1 MQAEPNELDC
11 LILDEAH
18 RIRATSVNRYTSKK
32 MRDVAR
38 SQIDELL
45 AAARVPVF
53 LLDEFQV
60 VRPGEVG
67 TVEIIKEAA
76 ADRGIV
82 VDTIRLDDQFR
93 CGGSEVYVDW
103 VLRLL
108 GLVDEEPIP
117 WRGDDRF
124 EVDVASSPAE
134 LEGRLAARRDLG
146 HGARIAAGYCWPWSD
161 PRPDGSTGGRCCHR
175 LLVAAM
181 EFEGRAVRGRCAG
194 FPELNPVHT
203 GWSLQGIET
212 SDPLRHA
219 AVRPRMDGSADF
231 GAGFRGRGWCGG
243 RRGAVGRCGSGDR
256 RRRRRSSGR
265 RAGRPGRSA
274 GRLRPVGASRRR
286 AGRRRR
292 RRGG

>member
-1 MQAEPNELDC
+1 MN
-11 LILDEAH
+11 
-18 RIRATSVNRYTSKK
+18 S
-32 MRDVAR
+32 
-38 SQIDELL
+38 SQPP
-45 AAARVPVF
+45 RVPVF

-161 PRPDGSTGGRCCHR
+161 PRPDGRCRRPNASVIGSWSRPWNVPKGERSVGG
-175 LLVAAM
+175 APASPYW
-181 EFEGRAVRGRCAG
+181 ATDPAG
-194 FPELNPVHT
+194 FGQVGCVYT
-203 GWSLQGIET
+203 AQGFEYDYAG
-212 SDPLRHA
+212 SHLR
-219 AVRPRMDGSADF
+219 S
-231 GAGFRGRGWCGG
+231 
-243 RRGAVGRCGSGDR
+243 
-256 RRRRRSSGR
+256 
-265 RAGRPGRSA
+265 
-274 GRLRPVGASRRR
+274 
-286 AGRRRR
+286 
-292 RRGG
+292 